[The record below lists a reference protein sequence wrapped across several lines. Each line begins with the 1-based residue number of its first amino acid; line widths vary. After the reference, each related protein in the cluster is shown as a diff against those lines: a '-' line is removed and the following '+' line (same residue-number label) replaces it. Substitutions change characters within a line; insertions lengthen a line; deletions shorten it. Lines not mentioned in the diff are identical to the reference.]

1 MRITNQIGLLVA
13 LACWPA
19 QFQGQVIVK
28 PDSAD
33 ITGESAVY
41 LPGPELSPSLEQL
54 YFEHLLPGESR
65 TLFMDLANL
74 GEGTINLGAVLAPPA
89 IQVGLSPQKLLPG
102 QFVRFPVSFT
112 QADLDTHRLQLA
124 LPWRAPRFGVVDTL
138 VVSVICIPQ
147 SPVLVVPPEVEW
159 SRVFTGFRYTQRVS
173 LKNRGRQAI
182 FFPGR
187 AELPPDVELTSPPPV
202 LAPGK
207 STSLTIS
214 WMPRTPDTLAAPI
227 TLPFRVADI
236 EGREKIYMQGL
247 ALPPVVPHPDTLR
260 LGRIYA
266 GSEYSTRALLHNR
279 SRQEVTLQLRPPIEP
294 ADWSPIWADSLG
306 ILSLPDQVKLGPE
319 QQVELALRLL
329 ARRPGALVRDV
340 RYSRAVAGRPRVA
353 DQFIP
358 GITIT
363 VTAEVELPLITAGDT
378 LWFQDQPVM
387 ETTMLPVQVIN
398 RGLVPLELQPYVTSG
413 KATFSVPP
421 LQLVCRPGGR
431 LAIPLYFRP
440 MDMVDYR
447 DTLVISYA
455 PAGQPQQARVVLA
468 GRGLDRPLLRV
479 GRLPDIIREEDFPGP
494 ITVASL
500 DEIFHDPNHQVS
512 YSYSHKFGPAVV
524 LAVTEDERLTV
535 ATTSNYHGAGDV
547 LVEAV
552 NEIGQTVADTF
563 HLRITAVN
571 DLPRL
576 VTPLADLV
584 IREDQT
590 PLILGRLEHLFYDPD
605 EAWETVTTY
614 YHIYNTAG
622 DNFVRLEDR
631 RGELLLSVKPDW
643 FGSRS
648 FVVTAQDAVDTS
660 AAVFDLFQVT
670 VVAVNDSPR
679 VATLPGLELVED
691 QQRFISWRAF
701 ITDVD
706 DPPENLTLQFAAVGG
721 GTLPLTFR
729 QAGLGALITPARNWS
744 GELFIRLTVTDLSG
758 ATGSGEFNLV
768 VEPVDDPP
776 GTFTLNGPLITEW
789 ERRLVF
795 AGEDTLLTFDWQPSA
810 NHDPGDRI
818 TYAWQLLDAT
828 RQQVLRERP
837 TGFTN
842 RLSIDFD
849 STGVYFW
856 TVLARDAQGQA
867 TSGDTL
873 PLMLESLRSP
883 VEFVPHQL
891 VLDIG
896 PSYPN
901 PFSERTRIQYIVPRY
916 SEVVITIFDAMGR
929 KVRTLVSEHQ
939 YAGQYTVG
947 WDGRDSQGSPVASGP
962 YVAELRA
969 ANQSAHLKLVL
980 VH

>member
-1 MRITNQIGLLVA
+1 MRITIQISLLAA
-13 LACWPA
+13 LAWWPA
-19 QFQGQVIVK
+19 QLAGQAIAE
-28 PDSAD
+28 PDSSGV
-33 ITGESAVY
+33 TGEAPAYV
-41 LPGPELSPSLEQL
+41 PGPELSPSLGQL

-65 TLFMDLANL
+65 TLFMDLANV
-74 GEGTINLGAVLAPPA
+74 GDGTIHLGAVLAPQA
-89 IQVGLSPQKLLPG
+89 IQVELPPQKLLPG

-124 LPWRAPRFGVVDTL
+124 LPWRAPRFGVADTL
-138 VVSVICIPQ
+138 VVSVLCIPQ
-147 SPVLVVPPEVEW
+147 SPVLVVPPEVQW
-159 SRVFTGFRYTQRVS
+159 SQVFTGFRYTQRI
-173 LKNRGRQAI
+173 LLENRGRQAI
-182 FFPGR
+182 FFSGR
-187 AELPPDVELTSPPPV
+187 PELPPDMEITSPPPV

-207 STSLTIS
+207 STYLTVS
-214 WMPRTPDTLAAPI
+214 WMVRTPDTLVAPI
-227 TLPFRVADI
+227 TLPFRVATID
-236 EGREKIYMQGL
+236 GRENIYMRGL
-247 ALPPVVPHPDTLR
+247 ALSPVVPQPDTLR

-266 GSEYSTRALLHNR
+266 GSEYSTRVLLRNR
-279 SRQEVTLQLRPPIEP
+279 SRQEVTLQLRAPGEQV
-294 ADWSPIWADSLG
+294 DSL
-306 ILSLPDQVKLGPE
+306 IVLSLPGQVKLGPK
-319 QQVELALRLL
+319 QQVELPLRLR
-329 ARRPGALVRDV
+329 ARRPGVLVRAVHYGQLVDS
-340 RYSRAVAGRPRVA
+340 RYRDESHSA
-353 DQFIP
+353 P
-358 GITIT
+358 GITFT
-363 VTAEVELPLITAGDT
+363 VTAEVELPLVTTGDT
-378 LWFQDQPVM
+378 LWFRDQPVQ
-387 ETTMLPVQVIN
+387 ETTMLPLQVAN

-413 KATFSVPP
+413 KTIFAVPP
-421 LQLVCRPGGR
+421 IQLVCRPGGR

-440 MDMVDYR
+440 MEMVDYR

-455 PAGQPQQARVVLA
+455 PAGLSQQARVVLA

-479 GRLPDIIREEDFPGP
+479 GRLPDITREEDFSGP
-494 ITVASL
+494 VTVASL
-500 DEIFHDPNHQVS
+500 DEIFRDPNHRVA
-512 YSYSHKFGPAVV
+512 YSYSHEFGSAVV
-524 LAVTEDERLTV
+524 FAVTEDKRFTV
-535 ATTSNYHGAGDV
+535 TTTPNYHGAGDV
-547 LVEAV
+547 VVRAV
-552 NEIGQTVADTF
+552 NEIGQTVTDTF
-563 HLRITAVN
+563 RLRIIAVN

-590 PLILGRLEHLFYDPD
+590 PLILGRLEDLFYDPD
-605 EAWETVTTY
+605 EVLETVTTY

-648 FVVTAQDAVDTS
+648 FAVTAWDAADTS

-706 DPPENLTLQFAAVGG
+706 DPPENLILRFAAVGG
-721 GTLPLTFR
+721 GALPFTYR
-729 QAGLGALITPARNWS
+729 QTGLGALITPARNWS
-744 GELFIRLTVTDLSG
+744 GKLLIRLTVSDLSD

-768 VEPVDDPP
+768 VEPADDPP
-776 GTFTLNGPLITEW
+776 GAFILNGPVITEW
-789 ERRLVF
+789 ARRLVF

-818 TYAWQLLDAT
+818 TYTWQLLGAA

-837 TGFTN
+837 TGFTT
-842 RLSIDFD
+842 RLSINFD

-856 TVLARDAQGQA
+856 TVLARDTHGQI

-883 VEFVPHQL
+883 VEFVPRQL

-916 SEVVITIFDAMGR
+916 SEVVITIYDTMGR
-929 KVRTLVSEHQ
+929 KVRTLISEQQ

>member
-1 MRITNQIGLLVA
+1 MRITNQISLLA
-13 LACWPA
+13 AWACWLTQLP
-19 QFQGQVIVK
+19 GQAIAE
-28 PDSAD
+28 PDSLGV
-33 ITGESAVY
+33 TGEAAAYV
-41 LPGPELSPSLEQL
+41 PGPELSPSLEQL

-74 GEGTINLGAVLAPPA
+74 GDGTIHLGAALAPQA
-89 IQVGLSPQKLLPG
+89 IQVGLLPQKLLPG

-112 QADLDTHRLQLA
+112 QADLDTHQLQLT
-124 LPWRAPRFGVVDTL
+124 LPWRAPLFGVVDTL
-138 VVSVICIPQ
+138 VVSVLCIPQ
-147 SPVLVVPPEVEW
+147 SPLLLVPAEVQW
-159 SRVFTGFRYTQRVS
+159 SQVFTGFKYTQRIS

-182 FFPGR
+182 FFPDR
-187 AELPPDVELTSPPPV
+187 PELPPDMEITSPPPV

-207 STSLTIS
+207 STALTIS
-214 WMPRTPDTLAAPI
+214 WMPRTADTLATPI
-227 TLPFRVADI
+227 TLPLRVAGI
-236 EGREKIYMQGL
+236 EGRENIYMQGV
-247 ALPPVVPHPDTLR
+247 ALPPVVPQPDTLR

-266 GSEYSTRALLHNR
+266 GSEYSARVLLRNR
-279 SRQEVTLQLRPPIEP
+279 SRQEVTLQLRTPAEP
-294 ADWSPIWADSLG
+294 ADSSPIGADSLG
-306 ILSLPDQVKLGPE
+306 ILSLPAQVKLGSG
-319 QQVELALRLL
+319 QQIVLPVQLL
-329 ARRPGALVRDV
+329 ARRPGALVRDIL
-340 RYSRAVAGRPRVA
+340 YSQAVAGRPRGVE
-353 DQFIP
+353 QWIP
-358 GITIT
+358 GVTIT
-363 VTAEVELPLITAGDT
+363 VTAEVESPLVTVGDT
-378 LWFQDQPVM
+378 LWFQDQPVQ

-398 RGLVPLELQPYVTSG
+398 RGLVPLELQPHLASG

-440 MDMVDYR
+440 LEMVDYR

-455 PAGQPQQARVVLA
+455 PAGLPQHAGVVLA

-479 GRLPDIIREEDFPGP
+479 GRLPDITREEDFRGP
-494 ITVASL
+494 VTVANL
-500 DEIFHDPNHQVS
+500 DEIFRDPNHQVS
-512 YSYSHKFGPAVV
+512 YSYSHQFGPAVV
-524 LAVTEDERLTV
+524 FTVTEDERLTV
-535 ATTSNYHGAGDV
+535 ATTPNYHGAGDV
-547 LVEAV
+547 VVEAV

-576 VTPLADLV
+576 VMSLADLV

-590 PLILGRLEHLFYDPD
+590 ALILGRLEHLFYDPD
-605 EAWETVTTY
+605 ETLQAVTTY
-614 YHIYNTAG
+614 YHIYNTTG
-622 DNFVRLEDR
+622 DNVVRLEDR

-648 FVVTAQDAVDTS
+648 FVVTARDAADTS

-721 GTLPLTFR
+721 GALPFTFR
-729 QAGLGALITPARNWS
+729 QTGLGALITPARNWS
-744 GELFIRLTVTDLSG
+744 GELVVRLTVTDLSG

-768 VEPVDDPP
+768 VEPADDPP
-776 GTFTLNGPLITEW
+776 GAFTLNGPVITEW
-789 ERRLVF
+789 EHRLVF
-795 AGEDTLLTFDWQPSA
+795 TGQDTLLAFDWQPSA

-818 TYAWQLLDAT
+818 TYTWQLLDAA

-837 TGFTN
+837 AGFTSQ
-842 RLSIDFD
+842 LSIDFD
-849 STGVYFW
+849 STGVFFW
-856 TVLARDAQGQA
+856 TVIARDAHGQA

-883 VEFVPHQL
+883 VEFVPQQL

-929 KVRTLVSEHQ
+929 KVRTLISERQ
-939 YAGQYTVG
+939 YAGQYTVS
-947 WDGRDSQGSPVASGP
+947 WDGRDSQGSQVASGP

-969 ANQSAHLKLVL
+969 GNQSAHLKLVL